1 MLLAR
6 TRRKVLIISTDP
18 AHNVS
23 DAFSQKFSNEPIL
36 IKGFDNLYAM
46 EIDTKAATGP
56 GSQLAASLGGDD
68 GSGIGGADDRN
79 SPESMPAEPVTTKPT
94 QATAPLLPIEAV
106 MLPDASLNQTDRLQV
121 TWIKQPLNRYCDGS
135 GGEGAYGM
143 WF

>member
-1 MLLAR
+1 MAALASPGSSGSEYFDSELLDELEPSLRNLVEQESLKWIFVGGKGGVGKTTSSSSIGVLLAR

-56 GSQLAASLGGDD
+56 GSQLARRR
-68 GSGIGGADDRN
+68 GAD
-79 SPESMPAEPVTTKPT
+79 
-94 QATAPLLPIEAV
+94 
-106 MLPDASLNQTDRLQV
+106 
-121 TWIKQPLNRYCDGS
+121 
-135 GGEGAYGM
+135 
-143 WF
+143 